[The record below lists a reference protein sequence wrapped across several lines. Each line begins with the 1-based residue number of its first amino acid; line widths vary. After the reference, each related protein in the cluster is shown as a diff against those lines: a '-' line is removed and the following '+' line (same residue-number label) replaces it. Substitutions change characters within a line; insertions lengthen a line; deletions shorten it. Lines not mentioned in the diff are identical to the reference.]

1 MGISAVNSTF
11 ILPVSAT
18 DPTITKTIIVKGSN
32 GALLSNALVA
42 VGYQDPSDTKDANH
56 IGINWA
62 WTTPIAT
69 NEHGEAVISGLPQNA
84 GSFTELYIEPAI
96 GSTDAMYYANP
107 STHNFT
113 LAASET
119 LNITLKAATFFVSLF
134 DSAGQPA
141 PIHTGYAFPQFTDPT
156 THNLMWVYI
165 NILRQGIFGAYV
177 DPTVANG
184 PTYFQAWDFSKD
196 NANNPEAMVNY
207 SMDISSASLEA
218 PKTVAFSNAYTGDTV
233 NLDGTDHSYHFSLLK
248 TSFKHQIV
256 APDSSTPLDRA
267 YLVVCFD
274 GSNKCWGMTGAD
286 GRVGLPDG
294 EWKIMAMSD
303 APGNTFAT
311 QDYTA
316 VVTDGGV
323 HTQMFYGYPK
333 TDTQPH
339 FDKTSNTWKL
349 NMALANISGSILG
362 TDGPITLGSGQG
374 FSIETLKWV
383 GDHYEY
389 QPNGSWSNGNYAITF
404 HSAGKYLI
412 EISPHGLSGY
422 TTTRSKEIVVTD
434 AGGGS
439 FKVSYDGAAA
449 VTSLTKDLTLAVPNL
464 RMMIKNPI
472 DTLPLS
478 NGWVSVE
485 SVTDSGNTSWV
496 TNAVIYSE
504 SPGIATAQ
512 LNPGTYRLRVN
523 PPGGSQSIPG
533 LAQRAYTAVISNT
546 EPKIKIYNGTDT
558 SGTALTAESGGE
570 YVLNAGAANVTG
582 KFVDSSGAGIGS
594 GVNNKWVNVCLQSLM
609 PNGIDWNYLSCTNT
623 TSDGHFNVMVS
634 DPGTYRLLFE
644 PQGRTDIAITT
655 TDSFVVP
662 NPVGDFNKLFVNVVA
677 SSPSMKV
684 KVREVGGTV
693 DLQWSGIEVRKNNQ
707 FLFWANTGN
716 TALVAIS
723 LPSAGTY
730 QFVVH
735 PPNGGTSGL
744 STNKSYTVNAISTS
758 GKITATV
765 DGVAPDSSG
774 ITTLTLGTAT
784 LSGHVYAP
792 DGTTAQW
799 NSQIVAT
806 EKSTGNQL
814 WQYGSSTNQE
824 GFWSMF
830 LPAGTYTMMAQTPW
844 GSSTFGNSDQMG
856 DVIVGSDGAV
866 SFAGMP
872 ETITA
877 TTFNINL
884 KNPRWSGT
892 IKGPTGETS
901 LANARVC
908 LHISTPDPDGWA
920 CSQTDA
926 TGHWSMS
933 APTGFTS
940 LSDSS
945 ELRVEENQNPRYSTA
960 IYRGLSAIEA
970 AGFISAGA
978 SSIVLRLPAPNL
990 AITVM
995 AGSSPASNMW
1005 VNINDPVYGTWLGAG
1020 ATNSLGIAG
1029 FNVDLSA
1036 GGPLKT
1042 HGIMAQINTSNNSE
1056 ISATYAATTK
1066 TFDATTFS
1074 GVTDS
1079 ATVTVALSTPNIRG
1093 ILTDPATSQ
1102 PVANTWIELF
1112 DTTNN
1117 KWMGGSNTDQNGF
1130 FSISAPGNTSG
1141 PTNYNVTANPGYN
1154 ATSTSSK
1161 NIYLAV
1167 VGADGTLSS
1176 FRSSKTLETP
1186 TTTTYLGAP
1195 AYAVLLAP
1203 ASVTGVVKDP
1213 AGNVLS
1219 NSWVVPFD
1227 ATNNNQLW
1235 QNGANTKSLGQFSLA
1250 LPDGGYRIQANVPY
1264 GSSSLA
1270 SSAMCSVT
1278 IAANAVT
1285 SATSG
1290 CVKEDKSLVLKLR
1303 GPNLSITVLKSDGL
1317 TPVPYANVG
1326 VGLGNWNTWAQT
1338 DSRGRASLFIDSAQ
1352 ISTSNNGQ
1360 LNGPQ
1365 NYSIW
1370 VDPPYGSSD
1379 AVRTSCYSG
1388 ETATACAGLAQ
1399 VNVVNVDGAA
1409 YENSTA
1415 SFTLQAPNTH
1425 ITIKTP
1431 GGVANVH
1438 AGGWIN
1444 LFNIVGGNWQWL
1456 ASAPTDSNGLASFN
1470 ILDTATATAM
1480 VVQIDPPWDQKNLY
1494 SGKTYDGIAHA
1505 GLSWSDVNGNS
1516 FNLVDPNLKLTVKT
1530 HDRLHP
1536 ASSSWVSVER
1546 TNASDSPIEW
1556 IGGTGL
1562 SSTGSASFMLPD
1574 TSTVGERI
1582 KIIAHPGVEQG
1593 VDTVCFVTVESGV
1606 VSNNPSDC
1614 NGSTVTGGALT
1625 LWLATG
1631 NITGT
1636 VTASVSGETVTVSGA
1651 IVYANVVDDPDGTPT
1666 QSTDPA
1672 TEIVTSTDS
1681 LGNYDL
1687 QLDTSKTW
1695 YIKIIPVNTPADIAK
1710 GKKFATKTIAGVKP
1724 PVLGQ
1729 NTKNATLENL

>member
-1 MGISAVNSTF
+1 MGISTVNSTF
-11 ILPVSAT
+11 ILPVSAA
-18 DPTITKTIIVKGSN
+18 DSTITKTIIVKDSN

-42 VGYQDPSDTKDANH
+42 VGYDDPSDANH

-62 WTTPIAT
+62 WTTPVAT
-69 NEHGEAVISGLPQNA
+69 DVNGEAVISGLPQNA
-84 GSFTELYIEPAI
+84 GIYTELYIEPAI

-119 LNITLKAATFFVSLF
+119 LNITLNAATFFVSLF

-156 THNLMWVYI
+156 THQQMWVAI

-177 DPTVANG
+177 DPTVVNG
-184 PTYFQAWDFSKD
+184 STNFLVWDFTVD
-196 NANNPEAMVNY
+196 NANNPEATVSY
-207 SMDISSASLEA
+207 SMQISSASVGA
-218 PKTVAFSNAYTGDTV
+218 PKTVAFSDALRNVPV
-233 NLDGTDHSYHFSLLK
+233 NPDGTDHSYHFSLIK
-248 TSFKHQIV
+248 TSFKYQIV
-256 APDSSTPLDRA
+256 DPVNLQPMTRA
-267 YLVVCFD
+267 YLMACDAGV
-274 GSNKCWGMTGAD
+274 NNCWSWGAK
-286 GRVGLPDG
+286 GTVGLPDG
-294 EWKIMAMSD
+294 EWKIMAMSG

-316 VVTDGGV
+316 VVTGGGL

-333 TDTQPH
+333 TDTPAH
-339 FDKTSNTWKL
+339 FDETSKTWNL
-349 NMALANISGSILG
+349 NMALGNISGRILG

-389 QPNGSWSNGNYAITF
+389 QPNGSWSNGNYAINF
-404 HSAGKYLI
+404 HSTGKYLI
-412 EISPHGLSGY
+412 EISPHSLPGY

-439 FKVSYDGAAA
+439 FRVSYDGAEA
-449 VTSLTKDLTLAVPNL
+449 VTSLTKDLTLVVPNL

-472 DTLPLS
+472 NTLPLS

-496 TNAVIYSE
+496 TNAVIYPE

-546 EPKIKIYNGTDT
+546 EPKIKIYNGTET
-558 SGTALTAESGGE
+558 SGTALNAEAGGE
-570 YVLNAGAANVTG
+570 YILNAGAANVTG
-582 KFVDSSGAGIGS
+582 KFVDSSGVGIGS
-594 GVNNKWVNVCLQSLM
+594 GVSNKWVNVCLQSLM

-623 TSDGHFNVMVS
+623 SSDGHFNVMVS
-634 DPGTYRLLFE
+634 DPGTYRILFE

-655 TDSFVVP
+655 TESFVVP
-662 NPVGDFNKLFVNVVA
+662 NPVGDFTKLFGNVFA
-677 SSPSMKV
+677 STPSMKV

-693 DLQWSGIEVRKNNQ
+693 DLQQSGIEVRKNNQ

-744 STNKSYTVNAISTS
+744 STNKSYTVTAISTS

-765 DGVAPDSSG
+765 DGVTPDSSG

-814 WQYGSSTNQE
+814 WQYSSSTNQN
-824 GFWSMF
+824 GFWSMY
-830 LPAGTYTMMAQTPW
+830 LPAGTYTVMAQTPW

-856 DVIVGSDGAV
+856 DVIVGSEGAV
-866 SFAGMP
+866 TFAGMP
-872 ETITA
+872 ETTTA

-901 LANARVC
+901 IANSRVC

-933 APTGFTS
+933 APTGFTG
-940 LSDSS
+940 LSDTS

-995 AGSSPASNMW
+995 AGSSPATNMW
-1005 VNINDPVYGTWLGAG
+1005 VNISDPVNGTWLGAG
-1020 ATNSLGIAG
+1020 ATNSSGVAG

-1056 ISATYAATTK
+1056 ISATFAATTK

-1130 FSISAPGNTSG
+1130 FSISAPGNSSG

-1167 VGADGTLSS
+1167 VDAAGTLSS
-1176 FRSSKTLETP
+1176 FLSSKTGQVP
-1186 TTTTYLGAP
+1186 STTTYLGAT

-1213 AGNVLS
+1213 GGNVLS

-1235 QNGANTKSLGQFSLA
+1235 QNGANTKSHGQFSLA

-1290 CVKEDKSLVLKLR
+1290 CVQEDKSLVLTLR

-1338 DSRGRASLFIDSAQ
+1338 DSSGHASLFIDSAQ
-1352 ISTSNNGQ
+1352 ISTSNNGRITG
-1360 LNGPQ
+1360 LQ

-1388 ETATACAGLAQ
+1388 QPATACAGLAQ
-1399 VNVVNVDGAA
+1399 VNVGGAA
-1409 YENSTA
+1409 FVNSAA

-1431 GGVANVH
+1431 GGAANVH

-1444 LFNIVGGNWQWL
+1444 LFNIVLGNWQWL
-1456 ASAPTDSNGLASFN
+1456 AAAPTDSNGLASFN
-1470 ILDTATATAM
+1470 ILDTTTATAM

-1505 GLSWSDVNGNS
+1505 GLSWADVNGNS

-1530 HDRLHP
+1530 HDGLHP
-1536 ASSSWVSVER
+1536 ASSAWVSVER

-1556 IGGTGL
+1556 IAGTGL
-1562 SSTGSASFMLPD
+1562 SGTGSASFMLPD
-1574 TSTVGERI
+1574 TSTVGERV

-1593 VDTVCFVTVESGV
+1593 VDTICFVTVVSGV

-1625 LWLATG
+1625 LRLALG

-1636 VTASVSGETVTVSGA
+1636 VTASVSGETVMVSGA
-1651 IVYANVVDDPDGTPT
+1651 IVYANVVDNPDTTPT
-1666 QSTDPA
+1666 LSTDPA

-1687 QLDTSKTW
+1687 QLDPSKTW

-1710 GKKFATKTIAGVKP
+1710 GMNFAGYTITGFIP
-1724 PVLGQ
+1724 PPGSGQ
-1729 NTKNATLENL
+1729 TTKNAKLDNQIG